1 MLILIL
7 MNVKYLQNV
16 VFGFEKGLNGQNH
29 SSLGSHHQIEKSPQQ
44 NFPFP
49 HGVICPPL
57 NTF

>member
-7 MNVKYLQNV
+7 MNVKYLKNV

-29 SSLGSHHQIEKSPQQ
+29 SSLSSHHQIEKSPQQ

-49 HGVICPPL
+49 QWGDLPTP
-57 NTF
+57 

>member
-16 VFGFEKGLNGQNH
+16 VFSFEKVLNGQNH
-29 SSLGSHHQIEKSPQQ
+29 SSLGSHHPIEKSLQQ

-49 HGVICPPL
+49 QWGDLPTP
-57 NTF
+57 

>member
-16 VFGFEKGLNGQNH
+16 VFRFEKGLNGQNH
-29 SSLGSHHQIEKSPQQ
+29 SSLGSQHQIEKSPQQ

-49 HGVICPPL
+49 QWGDLPTP
-57 NTF
+57 